1 MVGKITDKPGSVK
14 IRVHSHLEIDG
25 SSFCFKPDNIVKK
38 AAEIA
43 AWYSAAKHSE
53 LVPVLYTLKKYVRR
67 GKNLPA
73 GQVIVEREEVVI
85 VRPSKTEH
93 RTHKQ

>member
-1 MVGKITDKPGSVK
+1 MNALLPYRF
-14 IRVHSHLEIDG
+14 RVIAKNNSRLGHI
-25 SSFCFKPDNIVKK
+25 KK
-38 AAEIA
+38 AAETA
-43 AWYSAAKHSE
+43 AWYSAEKHSE
-53 LVPVLYTLKKYVRR
+53 LVPVMYTLKKYVRR

-73 GQVIVEREEVVI
+73 GQVIFEREEVVI